1 MLYGRRNSQ
10 RASNVLASRIRDI
23 SWLEEIRGK
32 VTESSAGYEFGR
44 VVTYPNC
51 ARKRRL
57 FVQFKDGAHLKPEA
71 SRQSF
76 RRGISFTIKSSL
88 TGLQCHGV
96 LIQFHEFIVSNLD
109 SVSFERLLPPF
120 EKIVTDYGVD
130 PPAAFYLWRPIL
142 AEKIRQHDIDL
153 TLELQKQKILKG
165 LANSDKA
172 SDLRD
177 ETANPSTP
185 TDHEMQGISQETSAS
200 TLAVSAGL
208 EETVGVEVAA
218 VKSDEYVT

>member
-1 MLYGRRNSQ
+1 
-10 RASNVLASRIRDI
+10 
-23 SWLEEIRGK
+23 
-32 VTESSAGYEFGR
+32 
-44 VVTYPNC
+44 
-51 ARKRRL
+51 
-57 FVQFKDGAHLKPEA
+57 
-71 SRQSF
+71 
-76 RRGISFTIKSSL
+76 
-88 TGLQCHGV
+88 
-96 LIQFHEFIVSNLD
+96 
-109 SVSFERLLPPF
+109 VSFERLLPPF

-185 TDHEMQGISQETSAS
+185 TDHEMQGISQDTSAT
-200 TLAVSAGL
+200 TLVSAGL
-208 EETVGVEVAA
+208 EERVDGELAA
-218 VKSDEYVT
+218 LKSDGYVSCIDD